1 MVSSTGQ
8 EAERTSQHRLCDLK
22 QVVRSDFLLPR
33 LYSVKVSHEAA
44 VELVSRSVVCNSFV
58 TLWTVGCQAPLS
70 VEFPRQDDSSGL
82 PFFPPGDLPDPGTEP
97 RPPVLQTDI
106 FSI

>member
-22 QVVRSDFLLPR
+22 QAIRSDFLLPR

-44 VELVSRSVVCNSFV
+44 VELV
-58 TLWTVGCQAPLS
+58 
-70 VEFPRQDDSSGL
+70 
-82 PFFPPGDLPDPGTEP
+82 
-97 RPPVLQTDI
+97 
-106 FSI
+106 

>member
-22 QVVRSDFLLPR
+22 QAVRSDFLLPR

-44 VELVSRSVVCNSFV
+44 VELVSRAVVCNSFA

-70 VEFPRQDDSSGL
+70 MAFPRQDDSSGL
-82 PFFPPGDLPDPGTEP
+82 PFFPPGDHPDPGTAP
-97 RPPVLQTDI
+97 RSPVLQTDI
-106 FSI
+106 FSV